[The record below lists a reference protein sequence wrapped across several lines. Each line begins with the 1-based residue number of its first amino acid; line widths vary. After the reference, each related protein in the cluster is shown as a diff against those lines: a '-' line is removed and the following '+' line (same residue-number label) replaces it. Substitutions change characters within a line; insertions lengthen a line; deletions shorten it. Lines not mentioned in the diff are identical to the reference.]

1 MKISILLPYKEN
13 YSPSYA
19 GAVSLFINETNKFS
33 KFNKNTTIFG
43 YTNYADKFND
53 KYTNIE
59 TSKKFF
65 SSLNK
70 EYVKNFIKLEEK
82 NKSNLIEIHN
92 RPIYLN
98 YLIEKLSDRN
108 YILYFHNDPL
118 SMSGSKSV
126 NERKFLLKNCY
137 RIIFNSN
144 WSKKRFLEKM
154 NSVAINSEK
163 LLVIHQSASKNKIN
177 IKNKKKIITFV
188 GKLNLSK
195 GYDLFGKAIIKILNK
210 YEDWNAYVAGDEP
223 RDKIDF
229 NHKNLIKLGFQKH
242 SEIIKLYKKTSIAV
256 VCSRWDEPFGR
267 TSLEASANGCAV
279 IISNRGG
286 LPETLTNGVIL
297 KKLTV
302 KEIFRRIE
310 HLILNSKKRINLQ
323 TLSYK
328 NFYLSHRFVSRQID
342 NVRDNLNKF
351 TAPLILNK
359 NKKLRIL
366 HVTNFNERHNGRL
379 FFNTGR
385 RINNG
390 FIRLG
395 HSVLEFSDRDIV
407 SRNKN
412 YRDLS
417 GSKTLNDKLVK
428 TCYHFKPDLI
438 VLGHADLVSADVIA
452 SLKKE
457 YTNLKVAQWFLD
469 PLNSKGPDYFKNKK
483 RITDKIDVIDAN
495 FLTTSPDVLKFLN
508 KTNSYFIPNPCDNS
522 METLSNYK
530 NNCSNDVFFALS
542 HGVHRGKLKDSSR
555 DDRESFI
562 NKLIKKCNNVRFDI
576 YGMNGVQ
583 PIWADQYF
591 KIISNSKMGLNL
603 SRGEPIKYYSSDRIT
618 QIIGN
623 GLVTLIDEKTFY
635 RDFFNDD
642 EMVFYSSLN
651 YLAEKIHLISR
662 DEKLRKFIAMKG
674 KKKYIKY
681 FNSNLVADY
690 IINTALERKI
700 SNKKFIWHKN

>member
-1 MKISILLPYKEN
+1 MKISILLPFKEN

-33 KFNKNTTIFG
+33 KFNKYTTVFG
-43 YTNYADKFND
+43 FTNYKAKFKD
-53 KYTNIE
+53 KYINIE
-59 TSKKFF
+59 TSKKYF

-98 YLIEKLSDRN
+98 YLTKKLINRN

-118 SMSGSKSV
+118 SMSGSTSV
-126 NERKFLLKNCY
+126 NDRIFLLKNCY

-144 WSKKRFLEKM
+144 WSKKRFLENM
-154 NSVAINSEK
+154 NSDAINSEK
-163 LLVIHQSASKNKIN
+163 LLVIHQSASKNKVN

-210 YEDWNAYVAGDEP
+210 YKNWNAYVAGDEP

-242 SEIIKLYKKTSIAV
+242 SEVIKLYKKTSIAV
-256 VCSRWDEPFGR
+256 VCSRWEEPFGR

-302 KEIFRRIE
+302 KDIFERIE
-310 HLILNSKKRINLQ
+310 HLILNSKKRLNLQ
-323 TLSYK
+323 RLSYK
-328 NFYLSHRFVSRQID
+328 NFYLSHQFVSKKID
-342 NVRDNLNKF
+342 NVRENLNKLSKPF
-351 TAPLILNK
+351 IINK

-366 HVTNFNERHNGRL
+366 HITNFNERHNGRL

-412 YRDLS
+412 YKDLS

-438 VLGHADLVSADVIA
+438 VLGHADMISSDVIS

-469 PLNSKGPDYFKNKK
+469 PLNSKGPDYLKNKK
-483 RITDKIDVIDAN
+483 RITDKINIIDAH

-508 KTNSYFIPNPCDNS
+508 QTNSNFIPNPCDES

-530 NNCSNDVFFALS
+530 NYCSNDVFFALS
-542 HGVHRGKLKDSSR
+542 HGVHRGKLKSSSR
-555 DDRESFI
+555 DDRETFI
-562 NKLIKKCNNVRFDI
+562 NNLINKCNNVRFDI

-651 YLAEKIHLISR
+651 NLAEKIHVISK
-662 DEKLRKFIAMKG
+662 DEKLRKYIAMKG
-674 KKKYIKY
+674 KQKYIKY
-681 FNSNLVADY
+681 FNSTLVADY
-690 IINTALERKI
+690 IIKRTFE
-700 SNKKFIWHKN
+700 NKNNEDKFIWHKN

>member
-438 VLGHADLVSADVIA
+438 VLGHADLVSDDVIA

>member
-19 GAVSLFINETNKFS
+19 GAVSLFINETIKYS
-33 KFNKNTTIFG
+33 KYKKNTTVFG
-43 YTNYADKFND
+43 YTEYKDKFKD
-53 KYTNIE
+53 KYVNIE
-59 TSKKFF
+59 TSKKYF

-70 EYVKNFIKLEEK
+70 EFVKNFIKLEQQ

-98 YLIEKLSDRN
+98 YLTKKLSDRN
-108 YILYFHNDPL
+108 FILYFHNDPL
-118 SMSGSKSV
+118 SMNGSKSI
-126 NERKFLLKNCY
+126 RDRIFLLNSCY

-144 WSKKRFLEKM
+144 WSKKRFLEDM
-154 NSVAINSEK
+154 NSDAINSEK
-163 LLVIHQSASKNKIN
+163 LLVIHQSASKNIID

-195 GYDLFGKAIIKILNK
+195 GYDLFGKAIIRILNK
-210 YEDWNAYVAGDEP
+210 YKDWKAYVIGDEP
-223 RDKIDF
+223 RDRIDF

-242 SEIIKLYKKTSIAV
+242 CKVINLYKKSSIAV
-256 VCSRWDEPFGR
+256 VCSRWEEPFGR

-297 KKLTV
+297 KKLNV
-302 KEIFRRIE
+302 KEIYERIE
-310 HLILNSKKRINLQ
+310 HLILNPKKRRSLQ
-323 TLSYK
+323 KLSYE
-328 NFYLSHRFVSRQID
+328 NFYLSHQFVSKKID
-342 NVRDNLNKF
+342 DVRINLNKISK
-351 TAPLILNK
+351 PLIINK
-359 NKKLRIL
+359 DKKLRIL

-417 GSKTLNDKLVK
+417 GFKTLNDKLVK

-438 VLGHADLVSADVIA
+438 VLGHADMVSIDVIS

-457 YTNLKVAQWFLD
+457 YSDLKVAQWFLD
-469 PLNSKGPDYFKNKK
+469 PLNSKGPDYPKNKR
-483 RITDKIDVIDAN
+483 RILDKLDVIDAN

-508 KTNSYFIPNPCDNS
+508 KTNSYFIPNPCDDS
-522 METLSNYK
+522 IETLSNYE
-530 NNCSNDVFFALS
+530 NHCSNDVFFALS
-542 HGVHRGKLKDSSR
+542 HGVHRGKLKSSSK
-555 DDRESFI
+555 DDREKFI
-562 NKLIKKCNNVRFDI
+562 NNLVNNCNNIRFDI

-591 KIISNSKMGLNL
+591 KMISNSKMGLNL

-618 QIIGN
+618 QIVGN
-623 GLVTLIDEKTFY
+623 GLVTLIDEKTGY
-635 RDFFNDD
+635 QDFFNDK
-642 EMVFYSSLN
+642 EMVFYSNISDLT
-651 YLAEKIHLISR
+651 EKISRISK
-662 DEKLRKFIAMKG
+662 DEKLRKLIGKNG
-674 KKKYIKY
+674 KKKYLKY
-681 FNSNLVADY
+681 FNSNLVAKF
-690 IINTALERKI
+690 IVNKTLNI
-700 SNKKFIWHKN
+700 SNKSRFIWHNN

>member
-126 NERKFLLKNCY
+126 NERNFLLKNCY

-210 YEDWNAYVAGDEP
+210 YEDWSAYVAGDEP

-256 VCSRWDEPFGR
+256 VCSR
-267 TSLEASANGCAV
+267 
-279 IISNRGG
+279 
-286 LPETLTNGVIL
+286 
-297 KKLTV
+297 
-302 KEIFRRIE
+302 
-310 HLILNSKKRINLQ
+310 
-323 TLSYK
+323 
-328 NFYLSHRFVSRQID
+328 
-342 NVRDNLNKF
+342 
-351 TAPLILNK
+351 
-359 NKKLRIL
+359 
-366 HVTNFNERHNGRL
+366 
-379 FFNTGR
+379 
-385 RINNG
+385 
-390 FIRLG
+390 
-395 HSVLEFSDRDIV
+395 
-407 SRNKN
+407 
-412 YRDLS
+412 
-417 GSKTLNDKLVK
+417 
-428 TCYHFKPDLI
+428 
-438 VLGHADLVSADVIA
+438 
-452 SLKKE
+452 
-457 YTNLKVAQWFLD
+457 
-469 PLNSKGPDYFKNKK
+469 
-483 RITDKIDVIDAN
+483 
-495 FLTTSPDVLKFLN
+495 
-508 KTNSYFIPNPCDNS
+508 
-522 METLSNYK
+522 
-530 NNCSNDVFFALS
+530 
-542 HGVHRGKLKDSSR
+542 
-555 DDRESFI
+555 
-562 NKLIKKCNNVRFDI
+562 
-576 YGMNGVQ
+576 
-583 PIWADQYF
+583 
-591 KIISNSKMGLNL
+591 
-603 SRGEPIKYYSSDRIT
+603 
-618 QIIGN
+618 
-623 GLVTLIDEKTFY
+623 
-635 RDFFNDD
+635 
-642 EMVFYSSLN
+642 
-651 YLAEKIHLISR
+651 
-662 DEKLRKFIAMKG
+662 
-674 KKKYIKY
+674 
-681 FNSNLVADY
+681 
-690 IINTALERKI
+690 
-700 SNKKFIWHKN
+700 